1 MPEIINTGPSVEGPL
16 STDGE
21 TKEGRQADEIR
32 AIEESPG
39 EKLPRNHRQPLK

>member
-1 MPEIINTGPSVEGPL
+1 MPEIINTGPSVEEPL

-21 TKEGRQADEIR
+21 TKEGRQADETR

-39 EKLPRNHRQPLK
+39 ENPPQNHRQPLK